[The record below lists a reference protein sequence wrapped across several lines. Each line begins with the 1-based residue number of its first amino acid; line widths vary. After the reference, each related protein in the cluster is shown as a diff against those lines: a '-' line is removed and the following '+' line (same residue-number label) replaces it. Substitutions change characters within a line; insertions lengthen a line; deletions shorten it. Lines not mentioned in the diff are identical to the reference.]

1 MNLHE
6 ECLLKYLL
14 NPLGVSVS
22 TELLKKYNDMILK
35 NSLNG
40 NFLAK
45 TSQLSYSTNR
55 T

>member
-14 NPLGVSVS
+14 NPLGVTIS
-22 TELLKKYNDMILK
+22 TELLKKYNDMIIK
-35 NSLNG
+35 NTSNG

-45 TSQLSYSTNR
+45 TSKLSYSTNR